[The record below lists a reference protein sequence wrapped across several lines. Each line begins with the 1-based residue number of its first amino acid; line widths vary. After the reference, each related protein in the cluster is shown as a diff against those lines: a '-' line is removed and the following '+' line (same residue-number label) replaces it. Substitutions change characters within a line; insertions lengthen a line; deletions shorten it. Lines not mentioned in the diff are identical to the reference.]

1 MGKSTQPLLKRC
13 KALGINPLV
22 MGYSK
27 ESKRNLKEVRRGK
40 KSEYGIQLQEKQK
53 LRFIYGVME
62 KQFRK
67 YYEKAAKKSGVTGE
81 VLLQLL
87 ESRLDNV
94 LFRMNFAKTRNEAKQ
109 LINHGHICVNGKKV
123 DIPSYLVKVGDVIS
137 VKDGSRAKSGIK
149 LILTRNP
156 EKTIPSWLEVDSENF
171 TGKVTAVAAR
181 SDIDYQIKEQLV
193 VEYYSK

>member
-22 MGYSK
+22 MGYGK
-27 ESKRNLKEVRRGK
+27 VSKRNQKEVRRK
-40 KSEYGIQLQEKQK
+40 KSEYGIQLDEKQK
-53 LRFIYGVME
+53 LRFIYGVLE

-67 YYEKAAKKSGVTGE
+67 YYVMATKKSGVTGE
-81 VLLQLL
+81 VLLQIL

-109 LINHGHICVNGKKV
+109 LVSHGHVTVNGKKV
-123 DIPSYLVKVGDVIS
+123 DISSYLVKVGDVIS
-137 VKDGSRAKSGIK
+137 IKENSRALPGIK
-149 LILTRNP
+149 VIVTRNP
-156 EKTIPSWLEVDSENF
+156 EKAIPSWLEVDRDNF

-181 SDIDYQIKEQLV
+181 SDIDYPVKEQLV